1 MMHEYQLVIQFRGDS
16 LEELDAA
23 VEMEEEFG
31 SALGRKGD
39 VDGHDVGSG
48 EINIFIHTADPV
60 HAFEIIKSVLE
71 RNGVLKSVTAAYRRI
86 EGNDYTVIWPISFKG
101 RFVVK

>member
-1 MMHEYQLVIQFRGDS
+1 MMYEYQLVIQFRGDS

-31 SALGRKGD
+31 SALGRKGK

-60 HAFEIIKSVLE
+60 PAFEIIKPILE
-71 RNGVLKSVTAAYRRI
+71 RNGVLESVTAAYRRP
-86 EGNDYTVIWPISFKG
+86 EGNDYTVIWPSGFRG
-101 RFVVK
+101 EFVVK